1 MRKLDDT
8 NRTRKKNVR
17 HSWVKAGPGIQRCA
31 ICGITKQSEWR
42 DGKAGPGIQRCAI
55 CGITKQSEWRDGKA
69 GPGIQRCAICGITK
83 QSEWRDGK
91 TSHCV
96 YLSSGELY
104 SMTGETPECRDLSEF
119 Y

>member
-31 ICGITKQSEWR
+31 IRGITKRSEWR
-42 DGKAGPGIQRCAI
+42 DGKA
-55 CGITKQSEWRDGKA
+55 
-69 GPGIQRCAICGITK
+69 
-83 QSEWRDGK
+83 
-91 TSHCV
+91 SHRV
-96 YLSSGELY
+96 YLSSGEPY
-104 SMTGETPECRDLSEF
+104 PKTGETPECRDLSGF

>member
-42 DGKAGPGIQRCAI
+42 DGK
-55 CGITKQSEWRDGKA
+55 
-69 GPGIQRCAICGITK
+69 
-83 QSEWRDGK
+83 
-91 TSHCV
+91 TSHYV

-104 SMTGETPECRDLSEF
+104 SITGETPECRDLSEF

>member
-42 DGKAGPGIQRCAI
+42 DGMSEAYCCILEYCLLLMMIQ
-55 CGITKQSEWRDGKA
+55 
-69 GPGIQRCAICGITK
+69 
-83 QSEWRDGK
+83 
-91 TSHCV
+91 
-96 YLSSGELY
+96 
-104 SMTGETPECRDLSEF
+104 
-119 Y
+119 

>member
-17 HSWVKAGPGIQRCA
+17 HSWVKAGPGTQRRA
-31 ICGITKQSEWR
+31 ICGITKR
-42 DGKAGPGIQRCAI
+42 
-55 CGITKQSEWRDGKA
+55 
-69 GPGIQRCAICGITK
+69 
-83 QSEWRDGK
+83 SEWRDGK